1 MTEKD
6 CTSARLRFTSIANSR
21 GGILEMRVVQKSAGC
36 AAALPR
42 TAEQK
47 MDGIVVAEMAF
58 LSPDDGRDNRAGT
71 EDGKGFVSL

>member
-1 MTEKD
+1 
-6 CTSARLRFTSIANSR
+6 
-21 GGILEMRVVQKSAGC
+21 MRVVQKSAGC
-36 AAALPR
+36 VAALPR